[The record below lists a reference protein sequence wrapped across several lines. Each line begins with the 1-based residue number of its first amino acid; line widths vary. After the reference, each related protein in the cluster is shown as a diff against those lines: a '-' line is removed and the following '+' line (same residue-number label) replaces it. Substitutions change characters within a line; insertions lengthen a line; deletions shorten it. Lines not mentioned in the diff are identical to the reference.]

1 MSIYTSFE
9 KKREEVN
16 DFTAVATET
25 NMSFSLCGPG
35 FCLRH
40 GGDVRHGDGRDGD
53 AGGASPASVPLA
65 ARWEEP
71 RVCPDGVQPA
81 QRQPHRIHHHRAGGS
96 TQRPQVPAP
105 PPPLPQTPLSSSP
118 SDPSRPY
125 LCRPRKKQLTS
136 YFCSLCPQSWSQLT
150 KAQYHLCQFALNR
163 SFF

>member
-1 MSIYTSFE
+1 M
-9 KKREEVN
+9 V
-16 DFTAVATET
+16 TET

-35 FCLRH
+35 FSRRH

-105 PPPLPQTPLSSSP
+105 PPPLPQTPLPFRPVTAVSLPPQEEAVDELFLFPLPSELESADKGTISSLSVCSQP
-118 SDPSRPY
+118 LVLLAVQCSGPPAGTRA
-125 LCRPRKKQLTS
+125 LPRH
-136 YFCSLCPQSWSQLT
+136 
-150 KAQYHLCQFALNR
+150 AA
-163 SFF
+163 